1 MADDVKQQREEL
13 IELFGI
19 HFEKIGHLPPLGS
32 RILSTLIL
40 DACVRRYSFE
50 DLVEQ
55 MGASKSSI
63 STNLNLLLKLGKIT
77 YYTLPGDRKKYYRP
91 SAFSERFD
99 NYLKMIA
106 FEKEIMDKMLDYR
119 RKTITC
125 QADRFELEK
134 SIVYQEHV
142 LEMEALLNKT
152 IEKFKQIEKEGK

>member
-1 MADDVKQQREEL
+1 MADLKKEREEL

-19 HFEKIGHLPPLGS
+19 HFENIGHLPPLGS
-32 RILSTLIL
+32 RILATLIL
-40 DACVRRYSFE
+40 DACTKEYSFD

-63 STNLNLLLKLGKIT
+63 STNLNLLVKLGKIT

-106 FEKEIMDKMLDYR
+106 FEKDIMDRMLDYR
-119 RKTITC
+119 QQTVSC
-125 QADRFELEK
+125 QAGNFELEK
-134 SIVYQEHV
+134 SIVYREHV

-152 IEKFKQIEKEGK
+152 IEKFKKIEKEGK

>member
-1 MADDVKQQREEL
+1 MEEITKQREEL

-19 HFEKIGHLPPLGS
+19 HFENIGHLPPLGS
-32 RILSTLIL
+32 RILAMLII
-40 DACVRRYSFE
+40 DACSRPYTFE

-63 STNLNLLLKLGKIT
+63 STNLNLLLKMGKIT

-91 SAFSERFD
+91 SEFSERFD

-106 FEKEIMDKMLDYR
+106 FEKGIMDKMVDYR
-119 RKTITC
+119 KKTVSS
-125 QADRFELEK
+125 QSEKFELEK
-134 SIVYQEHV
+134 SEAYKEHI

-152 IEKFKQIEKEGK
+152 IEKFRKIEREGK

>member
-1 MADDVKQQREEL
+1 MDDLSKQREEL

-19 HFEKIGHLPPLGS
+19 HFENIGHLPPLGS
-32 RILSTLIL
+32 RILAMLII
-40 DACVRRYSFE
+40 DACSRPYTFE

-63 STNLNLLLKLGKIT
+63 STNLNLLLKMGKIT

-91 SAFSERFD
+91 SEFSERFD

-106 FEKEIMDKMLDYR
+106 FEKGIMDKMVDYR
-119 RKTITC
+119 KKTVSS
-125 QADRFELEK
+125 QSEKFELEK
-134 SIVYQEHV
+134 SEAYKEHI

-152 IEKFKQIEKEGK
+152 IEKFRRIEKEGK